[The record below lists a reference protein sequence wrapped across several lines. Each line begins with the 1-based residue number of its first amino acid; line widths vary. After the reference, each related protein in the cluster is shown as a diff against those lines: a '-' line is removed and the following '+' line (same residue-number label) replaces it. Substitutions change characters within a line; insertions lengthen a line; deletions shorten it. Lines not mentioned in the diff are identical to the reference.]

1 MVFAISWSSFASA
14 LQKPM
19 HSMMTFQ
26 NSISQENDSSPH
38 HDIQYVKTNTDSNC
52 HDTAFTEKN
61 SLLHC
66 DLMMVNAI
74 SSECSECA
82 LWHCQI
88 HVFSLDVYEPH
99 LDTLKF
105 DATLATAHSLYK
117 GQHLKGH
124 WQEILRPPKA

>member
-1 MVFAISWSSFASA
+1 
-14 LQKPM
+14 
-19 HSMMTFQ
+19 
-26 NSISQENDSSPH
+26 
-38 HDIQYVKTNTDSNC
+38 
-52 HDTAFTEKN
+52 
-61 SLLHC
+61 
-66 DLMMVNAI
+66 MMVNAI